1 MEGMK
6 YSKPEVICD
15 CINCPDKDGCKYR
28 HKFQRLPR
36 EHGGLGLCPNLSQ
49 NKNKK

>member
-1 MEGMK
+1 MERIS

-15 CINCPDKDGCKYR
+15 CANCPQTNTCKYR

-36 EHGGLGLCPNLSQ
+36 KCGGLGLCPNLPE
-49 NKNKK
+49 NKKK